1 MSANGLQVVLCD
13 GRCCC
18 YCSTHVSFA
27 TFYAKSGRHFF
38 SSTLS
43 SFDHFD
49 ASFPVDLWTSVT
61 VSRRR
66 FMTATI
72 GRVSDK
78 TVSDGRTSSH
88 AFCVSSERKQTSA
101 AVCLSVP
108 RTTHRRAAPRFSS
121 SRRRLCLRSG
131 VRCGRRRCPRLIS
144 QPAAAAA
151 SVPCDDVTQ
160 QLRIPIYT
168 RACAPS

>member
-1 MSANGLQVVLCD
+1 VSANGLQVVLCD

-88 AFCVSSERKQTSA
+88 AFCMSSERKQTSA
-101 AVCLSVP
+101 AVCLSVCP
-108 RTTHRRAAPRFSS
+108 ADHAPS
-121 SRRRLCLRSG
+121 SRSTLQQQPTTTVFTQRREMRTAAM
-131 VRCGRRRCPRLIS
+131 
-144 QPAAAAA
+144 PAAYF
-151 SVPCDDVTQ
+151 S
-160 QLRIPIYT
+160 T
-168 RACAPS
+168 RSRRSICSL